1 MALSK
6 KLKEE
11 AKALGIPNY
20 WSYGEKKLKELIKA
34 KQPKNKPAPKN
45 APAKSKPAIKTP
57 VKPAKPKVAEKSKP
71 PSSPKDNKAE
81 ILKHVT
87 AINDLIATER
97 KLLQGTKAQYH
108 GAMLDRVLVSLKDI
122 TMYMGKIR

>member
-57 VKPAKPKVAEKSKP
+57 VKPAVKKELA
-71 PSSPKDNKAE
+71 SPKSAPPPKNNKAE

-87 AINDLIATER
+87 AINGLIATER

>member
-45 APAKSKPAIKTP
+45 APAKSKPATKTP
-57 VKPAKPKVAEKSKP
+57 VKPAVTKPAAPSQEK
-71 PSSPKDNKAE
+71 PKDNKAE
-81 ILKHVT
+81 ILKHIT
-87 AINDLIATER
+87 ACNDLIAAER
-97 KLLQGTKAQYH
+97 KLIKGPKSVQHYS
-108 GAMLDRVLVSLKDI
+108 MLDRSLASLKDV
-122 TMYMGKIR
+122 TNYLAKIQ